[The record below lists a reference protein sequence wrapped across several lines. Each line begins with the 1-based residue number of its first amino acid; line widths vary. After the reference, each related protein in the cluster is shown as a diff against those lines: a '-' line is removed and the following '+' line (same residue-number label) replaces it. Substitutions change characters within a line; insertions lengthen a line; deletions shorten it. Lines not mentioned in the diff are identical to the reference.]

1 MAGEND
7 QNNQNNQQKNK
18 GGGGGGVSGIQ
29 YGGKLDPAQMRT
41 EDSLGQ
47 LITDQVIVATTVV
60 ASTVLMY
67 MITKKVRSMFGVTDK
82 PVLQQQNGP
91 LNAGQIIGALHNL
104 KKNNPG
110 ELARI
115 GANNPEILKLMTPEA
130 KVAEKPTIE
139 VTPS

>member
-7 QNNQNNQQKNK
+7 QNNQQNQQKNK

-29 YGGKLDPAQMRT
+29 YGGKLDPAHMRT

-60 ASTVLMY
+60 ASTVFMY
-67 MITKKVRSMFGVTDK
+67 WITKQVRKAFKVSDK
-82 PVLQQQNGP
+82 PVVAQQGGQINV
-91 LNAGQIIGALHNL
+91 GQIIGALHNL
-104 KKNNPG
+104 KKNDPAK
-110 ELARI
+110 LAEI
-115 GANNPEILKLMTPEA
+115 GARNPEIMKLMMPEA
-130 KVAEKPTIE
+130 KAEEKPIIE